1 MANFNDPFF
10 NHDMDD
16 VFNQMLQG
24 MGKGESAR
32 YVVNGH
38 EMTPDEFA
46 QSRAVPVRSKQGD
59 EIPVE
64 TTGEQAVKKG
74 GILEKLLVL

>member
-46 QSRAVPVRSKQGD
+46 QYRA
-59 EIPVE
+59 
-64 TTGEQAVKKG
+64 TGQLPK
-74 GILEKLLVL
+74 

>member
-1 MANFNDPFF
+1 
-10 NHDMDD
+10 MDD

-38 EMTPDEFA
+38 QMTPDEFA
-46 QSRAVPVRSKQGD
+46 QYRATGQLPKQGD
-59 EIPVE
+59 GIPVE
-64 TTGEQAVKKG
+64 TTGEQAVKKVAFLKSLG
-74 GILEKLLVL
+74 VI

>member
-24 MGKGESAR
+24 MGKESR
-32 YVVNGH
+32 RQVV
-38 EMTPDEFA
+38 A
-46 QSRAVPVRSKQGD
+46 
-59 EIPVE
+59 
-64 TTGEQAVKKG
+64 
-74 GILEKLLVL
+74 

>member
-24 MGKGESAR
+24 MGKGESA
-32 YVVNGH
+32 
-38 EMTPDEFA
+38 
-46 QSRAVPVRSKQGD
+46 Q
-59 EIPVE
+59 
-64 TTGEQAVKKG
+64 
-74 GILEKLLVL
+74 